1 MSAKKAILFLLLCL
15 TIIPCFAK
23 QEPATNSKPAPSAKA
38 SISDEDVQALRADLV
53 RMKSLV
59 HQMEVN
65 LAFVAP
71 TETPLKHQ
79 FELEIA
85 TWKIVIQDMERRLPH
100 TGTH

>member
-1 MSAKKAILFLLLCL
+1 MSAKTAILFLLLCL

-23 QEPATNSKPAPSAKA
+23 QESAPNSKPAPSAKA

>member
-1 MSAKKAILFLLLCL
+1 MSAKTAILFLLCL

-23 QEPATNSKPAPSAKA
+23 QDSATNSKPAQSAKA
-38 SISDEDVQALRADLV
+38 SISDEDVRALRADLV

-65 LAFVAP
+65 LAFVSP

-79 FELEIA
+79 FELEIDM
-85 TWKIVIQDMERRLPH
+85 WKTVIQHMERRLPH
-100 TGTH
+100 TGAH

>member
-1 MSAKKAILFLLLCL
+1 MSAKTAILFLLLCL

-23 QEPATNSKPAPSAKA
+23 QESATNSKPVQSAKA